1 MHFLTAVFTAFEFIY
16 WHLDIVIIENE
27 SLARS
32 SKQDMSD
39 YFP

>member
-1 MHFLTAVFTAFEFIY
+1 MAAFTAFEFIY
-16 WHLDIVIIENE
+16 WHLDIIINENE

-32 SKQDMSD
+32 LKQDMSD